1 MKQILIPLA
10 LAASLA
16 APLHAQGNDTPPKDG
31 PSLIEDGARML
42 FEGLMQ
48 EARPAM
54 EGMRDLAERLG
65 PQLRSFAEEMGPALA
80 DILKDV
86 EDLSVYAAPEQLPN
100 GDIIIRRKEP
110 LETPPDQPE
119 PDRPDLLAP
128 GEGGEVEI

>member
-1 MKQILIPLA
+1 
-10 LAASLA
+10 
-16 APLHAQGNDTPPKDG
+16 
-31 PSLIEDGARML
+31 ML

-110 LETPPDQPE
+110 LETPPNQPE
-119 PDRPDLLAP
+119 AERPHLRAPD
-128 GEGGEVEI
+128 EGGEVEI